1 MFCVFSS
8 MPKFLIIIALMFSGL
23 NCVLADIPKVNA
35 IPNPASTILNIQ
47 VSNTET
53 TGIKIKLFS
62 VLGSEVTNLE
72 IHETDNKGGFSLNV
86 SQIQDGIYLLT
97 VQSGKEQVTRRIKIQ
112 H

>member
-1 MFCVFSS
+1 
-8 MPKFLIIIALMFSGL
+8 MPKLFIIIALMFSGL

-53 TGIKIKLFS
+53 NSIKIKLFS

-72 IHETDNKGGFSLNV
+72 IHETDNKGNFSLNV

-97 VQSGKEQVTRRIKIQ
+97 IQSGKEQVTKRVKIQ

>member
-1 MFCVFSS
+1 
-8 MPKFLIIIALMFSGL
+8 MFSGL

-35 IPNPASTILNIQ
+35 IPTPASTILNIQ

-53 TGIKIKLFS
+53 NSIKIKLFS

-72 IHETDNKGGFSLNV
+72 IHETDNKGNFSLNV

-97 VQSGKEQVTRRIKIQ
+97 IQSGKEQVTKRVKIQ

>member
-1 MFCVFSS
+1 
-8 MPKFLIIIALMFSGL
+8 MFSGL

-53 TGIKIKLFS
+53 NSIKIKLFS

-72 IHETDNKGGFSLNV
+72 IHETDNKGNIKRKSN
-86 SQIQDGIYLLT
+86 
-97 VQSGKEQVTRRIKIQ
+97 TRWNLFVNYTKW
-112 H
+112 

>member
-1 MFCVFSS
+1 
-8 MPKFLIIIALMFSGL
+8 MPKFFIIIALMFSGL

-53 TGIKIKLFS
+53 NSIKIKLFS

-72 IHETDNKGGFSLNV
+72 IHETDNKGNFSLNV

-97 VQSGKEQVTRRIKIQ
+97 IQSGKEKVTKRVKIQ

>member
-1 MFCVFSS
+1 
-8 MPKFLIIIALMFSGL
+8 MFSGL

-53 TGIKIKLFS
+53 NSIMIKLFS

-72 IHETDNKGGFSLNV
+72 IHETDNKGNFSLNV

-97 VQSGKEQVTRRIKIQ
+97 IQSGKEQVTKRVKIQ

>member
-1 MFCVFSS
+1 
-8 MPKFLIIIALMFSGL
+8 MFSGL

-35 IPNPASTILNIQ
+35 RPNPASTILNIQ

-53 TGIKIKLFS
+53 NSIKIKLFS

-72 IHETDNKGGFSLNV
+72 IHETDNKGNFSLNV

-97 VQSGKEQVTRRIKIQ
+97 IQSGKEQVTKRVKIQ